1 MCMCVS
7 TCTCMCESVCV
18 YVCMHVCVS
27 MAMCAFVCE
36 CVPECMSVSVS
47 ICACVQVFSCPGP
60 CWNVQGIEGLLSL
73 SLPQPSFFHPRFV
86 TGAAP
91 GMRRRTLR
99 MHGSDGHGLPSSA
112 LPQFPQLRAQSL
124 LAQNRQILSPNPL
137 PYKGSVPRTIAYV
150 KPLEKPVRATH
161 RPGLI
166 TKVGGSRQHPERKVK
181 LSPCACILSSDGLR

>member
-1 MCMCVS
+1 MCVS

-27 MAMCAFVCE
+27 VAMCAFMCE

-60 CWNVQGIEGLLSL
+60 SWNVQGLEGVLSL

-86 TGAAP
+86 TGVAP

-99 MHGSDGHGLPSSA
+99 MRGSDKHGLPSSA

-124 LAQNRQILSPNPL
+124 LAQNRQILSPNPHAL
-137 PYKGSVPRTIAYV
+137 QRFCAQDDSICEAIRETSQGHPQTW
-150 KPLEKPVRATH
+150 TH
-161 RPGLI
+161 HQ
-166 TKVGGSRQHPERKVK
+166 GGREQAAP
-181 LSPCACILSSDGLR
+181 